1 MTMPTSYRA
10 VQFRR
15 YGGPEVLEVTEV
27 PVRPPGRGGV
37 GVRVLASSV
46 NHLDAIHRAGGLR
59 LLDGVRFPR
68 GTGADFVGEVVAVG
82 DGVDQVVGARVWGYL
97 GMRVPRPT
105 GAAAERLVVDQTA
118 VSRAPRDHDLPAC
131 AALPLVGLTALQV
144 LRDVLGVSRGHRLL
158 VLGGTGGVGSAAVQV
173 ARILGAAVTATC
185 RSDHLALCTRLGARA
200 VDYATTPPAD
210 LGRQFDRIL
219 DCAGKDVATYRQ
231 NLRRG
236 GRMATVSSSAAGVV
250 LTSAVTAGPRVRIF
264 SGKADRDDLA
274 WLADRVDDGELAP
287 VVAATFGL
295 DQVADAHRA
304 LETGHTAG
312 KNVVL
317 S

>member
-27 PVRPPGRGGV
+27 PVRPPGRGEV

-68 GTGADFVGEVVAVG
+68 GTGADFIGEVVAVG

-144 LRDVLGVSRGHRLL
+144 LRDVLGVSRG
-158 VLGGTGGVGSAAVQV
+158 TGCSSSAGPVASAAPPSRSPGSSAPPSPRRAVPITWRCAPASGRV
-173 ARILGAAVTATC
+173 RSTTRRRRPPTSADSSTASSTAPARTSRPIDRTCGAAVAWPPS
-185 RSDHLALCTRLGARA
+185 RRRRRA
-200 VDYATTPPAD
+200 WSSPP
-210 LGRQFDRIL
+210 R
-219 DCAGKDVATYRQ
+219 
-231 NLRRG
+231 
-236 GRMATVSSSAAGVV
+236 
-250 LTSAVTAGPRVRIF
+250 
-264 SGKADRDDLA
+264 
-274 WLADRVDDGELAP
+274 
-287 VVAATFGL
+287 
-295 DQVADAHRA
+295 
-304 LETGHTAG
+304 
-312 KNVVL
+312 
-317 S
+317 